1 MPIPP
6 LSPPPKKSPTNMND
20 NQPRDTTAPLLDEKK
35 PLMERLKTSADA
47 TDNANYFRRKEDNRW
62 GYSPEDRP

>member
-1 MPIPP
+1 
-6 LSPPPKKSPTNMND
+6 MND
-20 NQPRDTTAPLLDEKK
+20 IQPQDTAAPALDDKK

-47 TDNANYFRRKEDNRW
+47 TDNTNYWRRKEDNRW

>member
-1 MPIPP
+1 
-6 LSPPPKKSPTNMND
+6 MND
-20 NQPRDTTAPLLDEKK
+20 IQPQDTAAPALDHKK

-47 TDNANYFRRKEDNRW
+47 TDNTNYWRRKEGNLW